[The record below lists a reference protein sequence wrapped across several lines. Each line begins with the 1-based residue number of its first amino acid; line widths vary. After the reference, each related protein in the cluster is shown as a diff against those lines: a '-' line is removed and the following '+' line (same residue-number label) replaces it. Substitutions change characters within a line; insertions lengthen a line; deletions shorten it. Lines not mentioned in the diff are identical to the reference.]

1 MLWCAGFASV
11 ACNLIVII
19 AKWTDGHSFNGNNSL
34 YKILLLKCYG
44 EKKVVQFLTWQHFC

>member
-19 AKWTDGHSFNGNNSL
+19 AKWTDGYSFMETIHCTRFSSSNAM
-34 YKILLLKCYG
+34 
-44 EKKVVQFLTWQHFC
+44 EKRK